1 MSCDPVCRHVFVSV
15 TLQGRP
21 SQRDDF
27 GAQSTAQTFPCE
39 RFDWMNAD
47 TDESLGAKVIHE
59 ILPGA

>member
-1 MSCDPVCRHVFVSV
+1 MSCAPVCRHVFVSL

-39 RFDWMNAD
+39 RFGWMNAD
-47 TDESLGAKVIHE
+47 TGESLGAKVTGE
-59 ILPGA
+59 ILPGT